1 MSEHPLFHVDAFT
14 GDAFRG
20 NPAAVVVLDEPAGDA
35 WQQAVAAE
43 MNLSETAFVRAVGP
57 ATFALRWFTPTVEV
71 DLCGHATLASAHV
84 LWTEGFVDA
93 GAPIRFD
100 TRSGP
105 LVATRRD
112 TVVELDFPAN
122 TALDRQPPDGFL
134 AALGLESGRFAA
146 TADGWYLVEVP
157 AAGAV
162 RRLTPDFRALAAFP
176 TCIVTAPGDGGPG
189 GPAIVSRVFG
199 PSVGIDED
207 PVTGSAHCVL
217 ATWWADRVGAA
228 FRAEQ
233 ASARGGAV
241 DVRLAGERVQ
251 LAGRAVTVVRGSLV
265 A

>member
-1 MSEHPLFHVDAFT
+1 MSEHPLFQVDAFA
-14 GDAFRG
+14 GEAFRG

-43 MNLSETAFVRAVGP
+43 MNLSETAFLRATGA
-57 ATFALRWFTPTVEV
+57 ATYDLRWFTPTVEV

-84 LWTEGFVDA
+84 LWSEGFVSGDA
-93 GAPIRFD
+93 PVHFD

-112 TVVELDFPAN
+112 DSVELDFPAN
-122 TALDRQPPDGFL
+122 PALDQEAPQGFL
-134 AALGLESGRFAA
+134 AALGIASGRFAA
-146 TADGWYLVEVP
+146 TADGWYLVELP
-157 AAGAV
+157 DAAAV
-162 RRLTPDFRALAAFP
+162 RSVDPDFRALAAFP
-176 TCIVTAPGDGGPG
+176 TCIVTAPGDGA
-189 GPAIVSRVFG
+189 AIISRVFG

-217 ATWWADRVGAA
+217 ATWWAARVGAA

-233 ASARGGAV
+233 ASARGGTL
-241 DVRLAGERVQ
+241 DVRLSGERVQ
-251 LAGRAVTVVRGSLV
+251 LTGRAVTVVRGTLV